1 MPRRNRIHVMLQRD
15 AMQCGV
21 ASLAMV
27 CGWYGRRYS
36 LTDMERHCHVTRQGV
51 SLKGIMDA
59 AKAVGLDSK
68 AGKCTVDDLCTL
80 REPCILHWRQEH
92 FVVLY
97 KTVKGKW
104 FHIAD
109 PARGMVRLS
118 RREFEKDWLSTEQKG
133 RRLGVALFFEPCEEF
148 LTLPAPES
156 ERKHQARFLF
166 GFVRRYRIKRQTI
179 SGSGRFPARMPISL
193 LCFASRSIRKEAR
206 PKASISLI

>member
-68 AGKCTVDDLCTL
+68 G
-80 REPCILHWRQEH
+80 
-92 FVVLY
+92 
-97 KTVKGKW
+97 
-104 FHIAD
+104 
-109 PARGMVRLS
+109 
-118 RREFEKDWLSTEQKG
+118 
-133 RRLGVALFFEPCEEF
+133 GV
-148 LTLPAPES
+148 
-156 ERKHQARFLF
+156 ERA
-166 GFVRRYRIKRQTI
+166 
-179 SGSGRFPARMPISL
+179 
-193 LCFASRSIRKEAR
+193 
-206 PKASISLI
+206 